1 MNGKIVVVGGGGQ
14 AKVIINTLN
23 KLGNYQILGYTD
35 LRDKGTLLGAEYL
48 GNDDVLPGI
57 LKEHLNCK
65 AVIGIGSVQISNKRE
80 QVYKML
86 KEIGY
91 SLPVIVSKDAIVNEG
106 VSLGEGTV
114 ILEQAIVN
122 VSSKIGRGVI
132 INTGAIV
139 EHDCTVGNF
148 VHLAVGA
155 IISGGV
161 EVGDNCIIGVG
172 ATVIQYKKIGKNCL
186 IAAGSVVIKDTIQEG
201 TYFGVPALKFDINN
215 SLRPLTKN
223 PDN

>member
-1 MNGKIVVVGGGGQ
+1 MKDKIVVVGGGGQ
-14 AKVIINTLN
+14 GKVIINVIK
-23 KLGNYQILGYTD
+23 KLDRYDILGYTD
-35 LRDKGTLLGAEYL
+35 LIDKGSVLGAGFL
-48 GNDDVLPGI
+48 GTDKVLPDI
-57 LKEHLNCK
+57 LKEHKNCK
-65 AVIGIGSVQISNKRE
+65 AVIGVGSVQISNKRQE
-80 QVYKML
+80 IYKML
-86 KEIGY
+86 KEIGFE
-91 SLPVIVSKDAIVNEG
+91 LPVIISKDAIVNED
-106 VSLGEGTV
+106 VSIGEGTV

-122 VSSKIGRGVI
+122 VSSKIGKGVI

-161 EVGDNCIIGVG
+161 EVGENCIIGVG
-172 ATVIQYKKIGKNCL
+172 ATVIQYKIIGKNCL

-223 PDN
+223 RDN